1 LHKKKTP
8 ISVKKTLIV
17 PITSDKG
24 LCGGTNSSIVREVKA
39 MVKNDR
45 AAFKIFCIGDKGATA
60 LTRPLP
66 DLIEFNITHMG
77 LPLNFPTGTFCLISA
92 SSIAAQVLDRAKD
105 MDKIVI
111 VYNEFVNVITQHQ
124 RKNELMNRK

>member
-1 LHKKKTP
+1 
-8 ISVKKTLIV
+8 
-17 PITSDKG
+17 
-24 LCGGTNSSIVREVKA
+24 

-77 LPLNFPTGTFCLISA
+77 LPLNFPTA